1 MGRIILMIVISL
13 CMGLPIFGQKKAS
26 ASEQASMVR
35 TVEKAASSLKTMQCK
50 FRQTKKLSLLNDKMV
65 STGVMYYSQPAKLR
79 WQYQTPYN
87 YTFVINGTKVMMKTD
102 GRKNVIDARQSKMF
116 KEITQIMV
124 NSVTGKCLSNKKE
137 FKTTM
142 YKSNKEWTAHLV
154 PMTKELKSMFKTIVL
169 HISPKQSL
177 VTQVDLIEK
186 TGDVTNIVLS
196 NYKTNVPINAKVF
209 TVN

>member
-1 MGRIILMIVISL
+1 
-13 CMGLPIFGQKKAS
+13 
-26 ASEQASMVR
+26 MVK

-79 WQYQTPYN
+79 WQYMTPYN
-87 YTFVINGTKVMMKTD
+87 YTFVINGTKVMMKTG

-142 YKSNKEWTAHLV
+142 YKSSKEWTAHLV

-177 VTQVDLIEK
+177 VTQVDLVEK

-196 NYKTNVPINAKVF
+196 DYKTNVPINAKVF